1 MTANDFLFI
10 HFPAFLITVGLIIL
24 CVLIHY
30 EALITISWWVEKLP
44 ALRRMRM
51 ILVILGIMT
60 AHLVE
65 IWVFAL
71 GYLGLSSLNLGALL
85 HGDLSLGILDIV
97 YFSGVTFSTVGYGD
111 VVPQG
116 PARFMSAMEA
126 LTGLVLISWSA
137 SFTYFEMQHF
147 WRQRGSRGRVGSP

>member
-1 MTANDFLFI
+1 MTASDFFLI
-10 HFPAFLITVGLIIL
+10 HFPAFLITVGLIL
-24 CVLIHY
+24 FCVLIHY
-30 EALITISWWVEKLP
+30 EALIVISWGVDKFP
-44 ALRRMRM
+44 TLRRMRM
-51 ILVILGIMT
+51 VLVILGIMT

-71 GYLGLSSLNLGALL
+71 GYVGLTTLHLGTLL
-85 HGDLSLGILDIV
+85 HGELGFGILDVV

-116 PARFMSAMEA
+116 PARFMAAMEA
-126 LTGLVLISWSA
+126 LTGLVLITWSA

-147 WRQRGSRGRVGSP
+147 WRQRGSRVRSNGD